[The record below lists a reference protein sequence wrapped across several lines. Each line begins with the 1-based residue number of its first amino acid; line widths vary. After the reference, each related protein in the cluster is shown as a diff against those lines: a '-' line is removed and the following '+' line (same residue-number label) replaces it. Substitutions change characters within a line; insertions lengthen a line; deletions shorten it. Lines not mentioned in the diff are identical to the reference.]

1 MSISK
6 TRQKLVDVA
15 RQLFAKKGVGNTTMN
30 EIAEVSGK
38 GRRTL
43 YTYFKSKDDIYYAV
57 IESELFILA
66 HKLQDEMQKNMN
78 PSEKLLN
85 YIYTRMD
92 VFHEAVMRNGN
103 LRASFFRNIYVVE
116 KSRRRLDITEMKML
130 EAILQEGNEKGCF
143 NVQNIKLAA
152 AIIQCSLKGCEV
164 PFIRG
169 DLRAFLQPQNRKN
182 FANFILSGLL
192 EKPDFKRN

>member
-1 MSISK
+1 MITK
-6 TRQKLVDVA
+6 TH
-15 RQLFAKKGVGNTTMN
+15 
-30 EIAEVSGK
+30 
-38 GRRTL
+38 
-43 YTYFKSKDDIYYAV
+43 
-57 IESELFILA
+57 LFIQQI
-66 HKLQDEMQKNMN
+66 QDCQIGL
-78 PSEKLLN
+78 S
-85 YIYTRMD
+85 
-92 VFHEAVMRNGN
+92 GG
-103 LRASFFRNIYVVE
+103 
-116 KSRRRLDITEMKML
+116 LDITEMKML

-192 EKPDFKRN
+192 EKPDSKRN